1 MAVADRLRYVEIPGK
16 VTPPQNWH
24 ITLRF
29 LGAIDDPTYDRFL
42 GSMDADHL
50 VQTFTIGLGDL
61 GAFPNARRATV
72 LWLDIDRGAEEL
84 GEMATVAD
92 ESAQSA
98 GLSPEDRPFR
108 AHLSLSRIRPQKNVT
123 RLVES
128 TSGLDLSWRCDSVV
142 VYESVLGSGHPH
154 YEPLETFHLVR

>member
-1 MAVADRLRYVEIPGK
+1 MAVADRFGRVEIPGK

-29 LGAIDDPTYDRFL
+29 LGTIDDPTYDRFL

-50 VQTFTIGLGDL
+50 GRSFRIGLGGL
-61 GAFPNARRATV
+61 GAFPNLRRATV
-72 LWLDIDRGAEEL
+72 LWSDINRGAGEL
-84 GEMATVAD
+84 GELAGVAE

-108 AHLSLSRIRPQKNVT
+108 AHLSLSRIRPPENVT

-128 TSGLDLSWRCDSVV
+128 TPDLDLSWRCDSVV
-142 VYESVLGSGHPH
+142 VYESVLERGHPH
-154 YEPLETFHLVR
+154 YEPLETFRLVR